1 MLTKFSENLEGK
13 LAEQWIA
20 TVLTPAFAFW
30 CGGLLVIIYRYG
42 WGQIATW
49 FTQNQQPL
57 QLAILVVAL
66 LGVAASGQ
74 IMGYFDHALIRFL
87 EGYWP
92 PWLHSLRSRLTAR
105 QTARYEKAE
114 NRFQTVS
121 RLLNQMSE
129 TGDRDPAL
137 LAEFSALDWS
147 LRRIPALPEDR
158 MPTKLGNRLRVAERI
173 SFDKYGLDSVVCWP
187 RLWLL
192 LPDGTQAELSAARQE
207 LDAAA
212 RLWLWGM
219 LFILW
224 TVVSWWA
231 APIGIL
237 VILLAHRRLLNA
249 AELYGELVESAF
261 DLYRQKLYEAL
272 RWPLPQNPAQEREKG
287 IELTAYLWRG
297 SDQTEPAFIV
307 DKKS

>member
-1 MLTKFSENLEGK
+1 MLTKFSEDLEGK

-30 CGGLLVIIYRYG
+30 CGGLLAIIYRNG
-42 WGQIATW
+42 WAPIANW
-49 FTQNQQPL
+49 FTQNLRPI
-57 QLAILVVAL
+57 QLAIVVVAL

-92 PWLHSLRSRLTAR
+92 RWLHPLHSSLTAR
-105 QTARYEKAE
+105 QTARYDKAE
-114 NRFQTVS
+114 RRFQKLDQ
-121 RLLNQMSE
+121 LLRKDSE
-129 TGDRDPAL
+129 ASNPPAAAL
-137 LAEFSALDWS
+137 LAEYGALDWS
-147 LRRIPALPEDR
+147 LRRIPPLPEQR
-158 MPTKLGNRLRVAERI
+158 MPTSLGNLLRAAERI

-192 LPDGTQAELSAARQE
+192 LPEGTQNEISAARRE

-212 RLWLWGM
+212 RLWLWGL

-224 TVVSWWA
+224 TILAWWA

-237 VILLAHRRLLNA
+237 VILLAHRRMLNA
-249 AELYGELVESAF
+249 AAVYGDLVESAF
-261 DLYRQKLYEAL
+261 DLHRYRLYEVL
-272 RWPLPQNPAQEREKG
+272 RWPAPQNPAEEREKG
-287 IELTAYLWRG
+287 KALTAYLWRG
-297 SDQTEPAFIV
+297 SDQPEPVFISE
-307 DKKS
+307 KK